1 MNNITTL
8 LDKAAYNAPD
18 SIPQEISHNDK
29 VLYRL
34 YFRFMVCLY
43 RLHQA
48 GADKEKLSKFK
59 SDFLT
64 DFEYCEMLF
73 KSSLKSCRE
82 QNRLNAA
89 LIECGKNA
97 DSCQKCKDVSS
108 VLGASTA
115 ADEPD
120 LEVLS

>member
-1 MNNITTL
+1 MNKITEL
-8 LDKAAYNAPD
+8 LDRSAYNAPD
-18 SIPQEISHNDK
+18 NIPQDFRRNDK

-43 RLHQA
+43 RLHAA
-48 GADKEKLSKFK
+48 GAAKDELSKFK
-59 SDFLT
+59 ADFLN

-73 KSSLKSCRE
+73 KSALKSCRE

-89 LIECGKNA
+89 LMECEKNA
-97 DSCQKCKDVSS
+97 GNCPKCRTVSGI
-108 VLGASTA
+108 LGKPTA

-120 LEVLS
+120 IEV